1 MIINYLSDIILL
13 SKGIKFMTEWN
24 LKEIYI
30 NDEAWSKDLEILKK
44 KINEISKFKGHLKTE
59 QEINDFFVFQDDLGK
74 LFEKLYSYVAMNY
87 DKNQKDIVGNSVEL
101 FNGSLLVFWY
111 STYQKRYEKC
121 IRRYRSDGDE
131 RNERAFAWYK

>member
-1 MIINYLSDIILL
+1 
-13 SKGIKFMTEWN
+13 MTEWN

-30 NDEAWSKDLEILKK
+30 NDEAWFEDLEILKN

-87 DKNQKDIVGNSVEL
+87 DKNQKD
-101 FNGSLLVFWY
+101 
-111 STYQKRYEKC
+111 
-121 IRRYRSDGDE
+121 
-131 RNERAFAWYK
+131 